1 MANLIPSVEGFRKI
15 NVDCLQSISVDFFC
29 QIFTICNAGNLDR
42 KIIDSEIGNSSKY
55 PNFESSAS
63 NFLFRIGS
71 LVWSENA
78 ANMGIVEVAL
88 KKVEQQGTLLLKQI
102 NSFKKEIKSKIWRK
116 FLGDIS
122 EVTSRLG
129 LCWVSTKCQ
138 RGSKKKE
145 DCGAAGKFKY
155 QLIFYHCFFLLQ
167 IVTILLS
174 LSNFDCLLHISVLS
188 WIVIMWSCTLMNIS
202 NWRVGWQTK
211 TWRQQK

>member
-1 MANLIPSVEGFRKI
+1 MKQCCLMKEKATIDGDGGEGDEREMWHNKCDTTNVTQWMWYNKCDTIDGDGDERDEREMWGHLIPSVEGFRKI

-122 EVTSRLG
+122 
-129 LCWVSTKCQ
+129 
-138 RGSKKKE
+138 
-145 DCGAAGKFKY
+145 GAF
-155 QLIFYHCFFLLQ
+155 
-167 IVTILLS
+167 
-174 LSNFDCLLHISVLS
+174 
-188 WIVIMWSCTLMNIS
+188 
-202 NWRVGWQTK
+202 R
-211 TWRQQK
+211 